1 MIKLVEEK
9 KEQRKQLNEELK
21 PCPFCGSRA
30 RIEERSKLDGYC
42 HYTVKFVQCTQC
54 HAKAEERICD
64 GYYGEYCTD
73 EEIAELWN
81 RRIE

>member
-30 RIEERSKLDGYC
+30 RIEERSKPDGYH
-42 HYTVKFVQCTQC
+42 HYTVKFIQCTKC
-54 HAKAEERICD
+54 HAKTEERICD
-64 GYYGEYCTD
+64 GYYGKYCTD
-73 EEIAELWN
+73 EEIADLWN
-81 RRIE
+81 RRVE